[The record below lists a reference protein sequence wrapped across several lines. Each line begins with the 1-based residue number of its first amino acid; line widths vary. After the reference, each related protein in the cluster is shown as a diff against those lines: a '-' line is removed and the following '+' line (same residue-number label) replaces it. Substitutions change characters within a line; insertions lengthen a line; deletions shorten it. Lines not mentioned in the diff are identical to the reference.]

1 MPAFLTAPRTLAVSA
16 VELREIAGNARS
28 CSCRPNSH
36 PAAQGTE
43 SSGCDHHHRV
53 IDPPAKSQR
62 NHIIHRR
69 FHTVRARRCISWV
82 MDASAQTRRSAESRD
97 PPDKVPAIARGVGKN
112 FADMRPP
119 PFKRVFAL
127 CQKIVAL
134 IHGSD
139 TGDCPGLVVE
149 NLVSHV
155 RRDT

>member
-1 MPAFLTAPRTLAVSA
+1 MEFDCLGLCLHEQWAGYVLYKAGGDRDVGDVRHPDLIRAVDPSVA
-16 VELREIAGNARS
+16 KIGPS
-28 CSCRPNSH
+28 CSPNHS
-36 PAAQGTE
+36 GII
-43 SSGCDHHHRV
+43 SSTGV
-53 IDPPAKSQR
+53 FTPPGRDDALSR
-62 NHIIHRR
+62 
-69 FHTVRARRCISWV
+69 V

-112 FADMRPP
+112 FEDMRPP